1 MRSGHIL
8 ALVFVVGRTL
18 VAVLALGSLVTAFS
32 ATFTAAALRTGI
44 GPGLAT
50 LGAFT
55 PFTPF
60 TAIAALIAL
69 AAIALLPIAGAT
81 VRALFTPRCLGVGV
95 DLRDSA

>member
-32 ATFTAAALRTGI
+32 AAALRTGI

-50 LGAFT
+50 FSAFT
-55 PFTPF
+55 PFI
-60 TAIAALIAL
+60 AIAALIAL
-69 AAIALLPIAGAT
+69 IAVAWLAITGAT
-81 VRALFTPRCLGVGV
+81 VRALFTPGCVGIGI
-95 DLRDSA
+95 DLRGSA